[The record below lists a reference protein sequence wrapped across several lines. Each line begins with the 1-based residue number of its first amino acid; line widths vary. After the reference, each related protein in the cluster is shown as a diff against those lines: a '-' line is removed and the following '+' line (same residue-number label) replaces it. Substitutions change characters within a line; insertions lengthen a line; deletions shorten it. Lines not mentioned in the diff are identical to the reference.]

1 MPIQMAIQLTAHRLI
16 FPIKIKSGWN
26 LKMRLIFDFIEV
38 KYNAYT
44 KRNTVI

>member
-1 MPIQMAIQLTAHRLI
+1 MPIQVATQLKAHSLI

-26 LKMRLIFDFIEV
+26 LKILLNFDFIEV